1 MQPVHHDANLLHA
14 NYAPPTLPTVPL
26 PPGYVDFNNVMREQQ
41 HGQMQQMELRRSEA
55 GIDREA
61 EMQMYGNSEH
71 DKERSRD
78 EEKDTTLH
86 VKKRVITAEE
96 RWENWF

>member
-1 MQPVHHDANLLHA
+1 MASFLQPVHHDANLLHTS
-14 NYAPPTLPTVPL
+14 YAPPTLPTVPL
-26 PPGYVDFNNVMREQQ
+26 PSGYVNFNNVMREQQ

-96 RWENWF
+96 R